1 MAKTD
6 PKAQRKVHQVMHEFK
21 EGELKSGS
29 SGRKVTNPKQAVAI
43 GLSEARRT
51 GAKVPKPKPKQRANA
66 PLADDD
72 TASVA
77 GEEDPGASLDT
88 AAVSPAP
95 ASAPVPGGTSR
106 ARTPRRG

>member
-1 MAKTD
+1 MGT
-6 PKAQRKVHQVMHEFK
+6 P
-21 EGELKSGS
+21 
-29 SGRKVTNPKQAVAI
+29 TP
-43 GLSEARRT
+43 
-51 GAKVPKPKPKQRANA
+51 PKPAEPAEPVEPTDA

-72 TASVA
+72 TTSVA

-95 ASAPVPGGTSR
+95 ASTRAPSPPGGTSR